1 MAAQRRSQRD
11 KRPPVRLAEEQWRPE
26 DQRRRANMGRRREQQ
41 VGEQLLIDDANEIG
55 KDEGV
60 DLIVEEGV
68 DDGGGPAVVDED
80 RVEEVQQNG
89 EEEEEEEEN
98 DG

>member
-1 MAAQRRSQRD
+1 
-11 KRPPVRLAEEQWRPE
+11 
-26 DQRRRANMGRRREQQ
+26 MGRRREQQ
-41 VGEQLLIDDANEIG
+41 VGEQLLMDDANEIG
-55 KDEGV
+55 EDEGV

-89 EEEEEEEEN
+89 EEEEEEN
-98 DG
+98 DGELSLFFSALENWLQL